1 MKALARTLRRNQTD
15 AERKLWSRIRN
26 RQLLG
31 FKFRRQFPIAPY
43 IVDFV
48 CAEARLIVE
57 LDGSQ
62 HQASEEYDRKRSEYL
77 MQCGY
82 RVTRFWDN
90 DVLLNTNSVLE
101 KILETLGAPHPA
113 LSPQAGRGGN

>member
-62 HQASEEYDRKRSEYL
+62 HRTAQEYDRKRSEYL

-82 RVTRFWDN
+82 RVIRFWDN
-90 DVLLNTNSVLE
+90 DVLWLRMQFW
-101 KILETLGAPHPA
+101 KKY
-113 LSPQAGRGGN
+113 

>member
-62 HQASEEYDRKRSEYL
+62 HRTAQEYDRKRSEYL

-82 RVTRFWDN
+82 RVIRFWDN
-90 DVLLNTNSVLE
+90 DALLATDAVLE
-101 KILETLGAPHPA
+101 KILEELSAPHPNPLPA
-113 LSPQAGRGGN
+113 SGARE